1 MKGGEKKE
9 LSLYGTDD
17 GVRAVGNPVRR
28 HILLLLRDGE
38 LSFES
43 IVASSGRAKSTI
55 SAHLSALADEGIIG
69 SRPGHDDERKKYF
82 FLRSHYLGEL
92 SPADRISDDLVT
104 YAEGYR
110 EGEADPFSL
119 YRLIYRTFRVSL
131 LTEGISINPLLRETG
146 DTVGRAVYP
155 AVGADTLPS
164 FADNLSAFFE
174 RHHLGR
180 IDEVALDPITFSV
193 YDCFECVE
201 LPILGKPACSFEKGF
216 ISALFSFQLRQP
228 VDAVELEC
236 YAAGDPRCRFEIRDA
251 GPEKNLYRDLP
262 PQNQV

>member
-1 MKGGEKKE
+1 MKGGEKRE

-55 SAHLSALADEGIIG
+55 SAHLSALADEGIID
-69 SRPGHDDERKKYF
+69 SRPGDEDERKKNF

-92 SPADRISDDLVT
+92 APAERISDDLVT

-110 EGEADPFSL
+110 EGATDPFSL

-131 LTEGISINPLLRETG
+131 LSEGISIDPLLREAG
-146 DTVGRAVYP
+146 ETVGRAVYP
-155 AVGADTLPS
+155 AVAADTLPE
-164 FADNLSAFFE
+164 FADNLASFFE

-180 IDEVALDPITFSV
+180 IDEVGLDPITFSV

-201 LPILGKPACSFEKGF
+201 LPILGKPACSFEAGF
-216 ISALFSFQLRQP
+216 VSSLFSLHLRES

-236 YAAGDPRCRFEIRDA
+236 YAAGDTRCRFEIR
-251 GPEKNLYRDLP
+251 GITTEKNLYRDL
-262 PQNQV
+262 